1 MATAK
6 PYILVVDDSPDGRE
20 MLTEYLTFRGF
31 EVVAAVDGENALA
44 QVQHRHPAVILM
56 DLRMPGLSG
65 WEATRQ
71 LKAHPETRNLIVI
84 ALTAQA
90 LTGDEGIARQAGC
103 DGFIS
108 KPYDIAKV
116 GNAMAE
122 LVARGRAGLAAVDA
136 LNAAPDTRGSGR
148 STRTRT

>member
-1 MATAK
+1 MPAAK

-31 EVVAAVDGENALA
+31 EVVAAVDGANALA
-44 QVQHRHPAVILM
+44 QIQNRHPAVVLM

-71 LKAHPETRNLIVI
+71 LKAHPATRDLIII

-90 LTGDEGIARQAGC
+90 MTGDEGIARQAGC
-103 DGFIS
+103 DGFIQ
-108 KPYDIAKV
+108 KPYDIAC
-116 GNAMAE
+116 
-122 LVARGRAGLAAVDA
+122 LLYTSDAADE
-136 LNAAPDTRGSGR
+136 
-148 STRTRT
+148 

>member
-1 MATAK
+1 MAAAK

-31 EVVAAVDGENALA
+31 DVVAAVDGENALA
-44 QVQHRHPAVILM
+44 QIRTRHPAVVLM

-71 LKAHPETRNLIVI
+71 LKAHPETKDLIVI

-90 LTGDEGIARQAGC
+90 LAGDEGIARQAGC
-103 DGFIS
+103 DGFIP
-108 KPYDIAKV
+108 KPYDIAAV

-136 LNAAPDTRGSGR
+136 LSAVSDTRAGGKPNT
-148 STRTRT
+148 TRT